1 MTDDQKVL
9 MRRAAQSVV
18 NDHECGRSVD
28 PQRLEW
34 AEHVL
39 ANVRMHPAEP
49 VRDDELPPALRGNA
63 LDAF

>member
-1 MTDDQKVL
+1 MTEDQKVL

-18 NDHECGRSVD
+18 NDHACGRSVD
-28 PQRLEW
+28 PERLEW

-39 ANVRMHPAEP
+39 ANVRIGPADP